1 VAGLNIQ
8 VTIIEDQ
15 LGELYIK
22 LEKAQKL
29 IKQLRN
35 GIIKPNTAIPTKKKG
50 KQATILKPVLINGLD
65 LLPLFEDCPI
75 ITVPIS
81 AIAYTVL
88 PDYIIDIGIGIMRV
102 TDTEDWPER
111 TRNWVV
117 LAESRLYFDFK

>member
-8 VTIIEDQ
+8 VTIMEDQ

-35 GIIKPNTAIPTKKKG
+35 GIIKPNAATPTKKKG
-50 KQATILKPVLINGLD
+50 KQAAISKPVSTNGLD
-65 LLPLFEDCPI
+65 LLPPFEDRPI

-81 AIAYTVL
+81 AMAYAAL
-88 PDYIIDIGIGIMRV
+88 PDYIVDMGIGMMRA
-102 TDTEDWPER
+102 TDAEDWPER

-117 LAESRLYFDFK
+117 LAESRPHFDFK